1 MFKKILVPLDGSEH
15 AEMALPYAEDLMRR
29 LSAELVLFHAC
40 GPAHRSFER
49 MHRIYIDDVLGKV
62 EARMNAGGGQAAGR
76 VSVRIEDCPPT
87 EDVCALIG
95 RNQVDLVVMT
105 AVGSSGISIGKS
117 VGSVADSA
125 CRTLPIPVLL
135 IRAKSP
141 ERPETSRELI
151 RSILV
156 PLDGSDLSKL
166 ALPAAESLASG
177 LNAPIT
183 LFQMVRAAYLYGGD
197 PVPFLDY
204 EKLTQDEVKNVRD
217 QMAAVEADLGSKGIG
232 AISRVVSGADAAE
245 EIISVA
251 ESSGIDLIVMSTHG
265 RSGLSHLVLGSVAEK
280 VMAKGNSPLL
290 LVHARAG

>member
-15 AEMALPYAEDLMRR
+15 AEMALLYAEDLVRR

-40 GPAHRSFER
+40 GPAHQSFER

-62 EARMNAGGGQAAGR
+62 ETRMNLGVAEPAAR
-76 VSVRIEDCPPT
+76 VSVRIENCPPS
-87 EDVCALIG
+87 EDICALIE
-95 RNQVDLVVMT
+95 RTQVDMVVMT
-105 AVGSSGISIGKS
+105 SIGSSGTAIGKTL
-117 VGSVADSA
+117 GSVADRA

-141 ERPETSRELI
+141 DQPETSRELI
-151 RSILV
+151 RRILV

-166 ALPAAESLASG
+166 ALPAAASLASG
-177 LNAPIT
+177 LDVPVT

-197 PVPFLDY
+197 PVPFLNY
-204 EKLTQDEVKNVRD
+204 EKLTQDEVKTVKD
-217 QMAAVEADLGSKGIG
+217 QMAAIEADLGGKGIE

-245 EIISVA
+245 EIIRVA

-280 VMAKGNSPLL
+280 VMVKGKSPLL